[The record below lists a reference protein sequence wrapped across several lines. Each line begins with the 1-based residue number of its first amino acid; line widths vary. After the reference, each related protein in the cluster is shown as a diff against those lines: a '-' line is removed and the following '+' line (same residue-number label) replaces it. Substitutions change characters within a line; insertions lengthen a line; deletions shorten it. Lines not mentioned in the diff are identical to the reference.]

1 MSAERMPQ
9 EEPSLLAKPMA
20 ALTAWAVRYPVR
32 TLAVAAV
39 LALLCTGLS
48 ARFLRLHTARSDLIN
63 PQSQYHRYWLDYT
76 QEFTDQEDVVIVVE
90 GETAQQVT
98 MVTEEVIAALEKH
111 PQYFTSI
118 LHRIDFS
125 PLRAKGLYYLRPEQL
140 EKIEKRLQEAE
151 RRLANFQQ
159 IGDIS
164 QSGSTPRL
172 SVPGGKVALAS
183 DPKGFLGSSS
193 GRVLLPP
200 PVRSSQPGRFFP
212 SKTSPPQQGLGGDAG
227 GESAL
232 GAVGSVLEDLSP
244 DGAVLQ
250 WTSDG
255 LTSPDGRMAF
265 VLLRLVK
272 EGEEKFA
279 RYSEQIDTLRRMT
292 AHLRQR
298 HPGVSIGL
306 TGLPIIEND
315 EMRASEISS
324 ARSSILAL
332 VGVMV
337 VFVMGFGGLRHP
349 LLANAALMCGMI
361 WASGFTTLSIGRL
374 NILSIAFAA
383 ILIGQGADFGIYY
396 IARYLQLRKTTQ
408 LPPAESLIETGRT
421 AGPSIADGALGTA
434 AAFFMA
440 GLTDFQGVAEL
451 GVIAGGGLILCWLAT
466 MLVLPAMVRLVDGS
480 RLFRRLPEP
489 LDLLPW
495 FRPLYFSP
503 RLTLTATLVLTV
515 VLSVGMSRLWYD
527 HNLFH
532 LLPTGLES
540 AELERKLVAQSDKAV
555 YYALSIADSR
565 QEVQERKKRFLS
577 LPSVQRVEEIA
588 SVLADEAGK
597 KQPII
602 LRIRQSVEKLS
613 AQLSQMERFLA
624 GGEKAA
630 SASRL
635 ASLGRASGSQ
645 GMIPSMEAY
654 LAQLREGLEK
664 LAAAAHPDP
673 PRLEDLPR
681 GLTDRFVGRHGR
693 HLMKVYSKADIW
705 DLEGMTQFVQE
716 IRSVDPRATGNPVQI
731 YEASRQMKQSF
742 LQAAFYASL
751 VIVPLLLFDFRNL
764 LHTFWALLPLVL
776 GMVQMFGLMGWLNIP
791 FNPANMIVL
800 PIILGIGID
809 NGVHIVHDFL
819 QQGRGYRRMS
829 SSTCMAIVINSL
841 CNMVGFGSLMI
852 ASHQGLQSLGRVLTI
867 GMACILANSLVLPNL
882 LVLYQRRQTG
892 EDSTGKETP
901 VLAAIPDVSEGATAA
916 PVPPQ
921 RQAA

>member
-232 GAVGSVLEDLSP
+232 DAVGSVLEDLSP

-279 RYSEQIDTLRRMT
+279 RYS
-292 AHLRQR
+292 
-298 HPGVSIGL
+298 
-306 TGLPIIEND
+306 
-315 EMRASEISS
+315 
-324 ARSSILAL
+324 
-332 VGVMV
+332 
-337 VFVMGFGGLRHP
+337 
-349 LLANAALMCGMI
+349 
-361 WASGFTTLSIGRL
+361 
-374 NILSIAFAA
+374 
-383 ILIGQGADFGIYY
+383 
-396 IARYLQLRKTTQ
+396 
-408 LPPAESLIETGRT
+408 
-421 AGPSIADGALGTA
+421 
-434 AAFFMA
+434 
-440 GLTDFQGVAEL
+440 
-451 GVIAGGGLILCWLAT
+451 
-466 MLVLPAMVRLVDGS
+466 
-480 RLFRRLPEP
+480 
-489 LDLLPW
+489 
-495 FRPLYFSP
+495 
-503 RLTLTATLVLTV
+503 
-515 VLSVGMSRLWYD
+515 
-527 HNLFH
+527 
-532 LLPTGLES
+532 
-540 AELERKLVAQSDKAV
+540 
-555 YYALSIADSR
+555 
-565 QEVQERKKRFLS
+565 
-577 LPSVQRVEEIA
+577 
-588 SVLADEAGK
+588 
-597 KQPII
+597 
-602 LRIRQSVEKLS
+602 
-613 AQLSQMERFLA
+613 
-624 GGEKAA
+624 
-630 SASRL
+630 
-635 ASLGRASGSQ
+635 
-645 GMIPSMEAY
+645 
-654 LAQLREGLEK
+654 
-664 LAAAAHPDP
+664 
-673 PRLEDLPR
+673 
-681 GLTDRFVGRHGR
+681 
-693 HLMKVYSKADIW
+693 
-705 DLEGMTQFVQE
+705 
-716 IRSVDPRATGNPVQI
+716 
-731 YEASRQMKQSF
+731 
-742 LQAAFYASL
+742 
-751 VIVPLLLFDFRNL
+751 
-764 LHTFWALLPLVL
+764 
-776 GMVQMFGLMGWLNIP
+776 
-791 FNPANMIVL
+791 
-800 PIILGIGID
+800 
-809 NGVHIVHDFL
+809 
-819 QQGRGYRRMS
+819 
-829 SSTCMAIVINSL
+829 
-841 CNMVGFGSLMI
+841 
-852 ASHQGLQSLGRVLTI
+852 
-867 GMACILANSLVLPNL
+867 
-882 LVLYQRRQTG
+882 
-892 EDSTGKETP
+892 
-901 VLAAIPDVSEGATAA
+901 
-916 PVPPQ
+916 
-921 RQAA
+921 